1 MLIAAGVDTDALD
14 IAGRS
19 VFHWA
24 ALGCSPAMMK
34 ELLTVL
40 DFPAPWDEPDG
51 SGYTPLAYAVEHG
64 RIGMVKVLVQA
75 GACTDLELGV
85 HASLLEV
92 AHWYGFDEIAEVLQP
107 GWQESVASAE
117 GEVPFADLAPID
129 PTQPLWPEDDATA
142 GSGAVAGDDVA
153 APTTG
158 RAEESMSDG
167 E

>member
-1 MLIAAGVDTDALD
+1 
-14 IAGRS
+14 
-19 VFHWA
+19 
-24 ALGCSPAMMK
+24 MMK